1 MSERVEKITGAL
13 ICRQCGGS
21 ITLAKVPDEVFT
33 IKDKKTDE
41 IVEVRTKY
49 GDLTC
54 GTSLQDVIGER
65 AGMYVLRCTHLHAG
79 GPLLS
84 NQEWLIVNGKRVEGQ
99 SAIGM
104 LRGGHV

>member
-1 MSERVEKITGAL
+1 MSERVEKILGAL
-13 ICRQCGGS
+13 LCTTCGERIG
-21 ITLAKVPDEVFT
+21 LAKVPDAVFT
-33 IKDKKTDE
+33 VKDKKTGE
-41 IVEVRTKY
+41 IIEVRTKY

-54 GTSLQDVIGER
+54 GTSLQDIIGEEK
-65 AGMYVLRCTHLHAG
+65 GMFVLRCGHLHAG

-84 NQEWLIVNGKRVEGQ
+84 NQEWLIVDGKRVEGE